1 MKKSELFQQYYREFL
16 PKIYRFVFFRVGGKR
31 ETAEDLTSEIFI
43 KALDNFD
50 SFDEAKPFSPWIY
63 QIAKNHLINH
73 YRVMGRTVPMD
84 EEFDAPDKG
93 GEERVIAFE
102 SRDELTKILNKLPPE
117 KQRVL
122 ELKYLDGFSYKEIA
136 EMLGEKELNLRVMVS
151 RTLKELRK
159 LSDFPSLIRRGK
171 GR

>member
-1 MKKSELFQQYYREFL
+1 MTKFTLFQQYYREFL

-31 ETAEDLTSEIFI
+31 EEAEDLISEIFI

-50 SFDEAKPFSPWIY
+50 SFDEAKSFSPWIY

-73 YRVMGRTVPMD
+73 YRVAGRTVPMAED
-84 EEFDAPDKG
+84 FDAPDKDSVA
-93 GEERVIAFE
+93 RVSAFE
-102 SRDELTKILNKLPPE
+102 SRDDLLKILSKLPPE

-122 ELKYLDGFSYKEIA
+122 ELKYINGFSYKEIA

-151 RTLKELRK
+151 RAIKELNK
-159 LSDFPSLIRRGK
+159 YVE
-171 GR
+171 

>member
-1 MKKSELFQQYYREFL
+1 VPM
-16 PKIYRFVFFRVGGKR
+16 
-31 ETAEDLTSEIFI
+31 AED
-43 KALDNFD
+43 
-50 SFDEAKPFSPWIY
+50 
-63 QIAKNHLINH
+63 
-73 YRVMGRTVPMD
+73 
-84 EEFDAPDKG
+84 FDAPDKG